1 MSTDS
6 FGLAAGFLV
15 ILIIWIYQYVRMPK
29 MRSLAGYMSQRAIKN
44 EETWRFA
51 QRFYSMFGIEIF
63 TILLIGAIVGGL
75 FNIAWLQSFNVQA
88 IALALGLIIQNVAT
102 ERELRHAFPGD
113 ATPKSWASLTL
124 VMLYNWPL
132 ILIA

>member
-63 TILLIGAIVGGL
+63 TLLLIGAIVGGL

-113 ATPKSWASLTL
+113 ATPKS
-124 VMLYNWPL
+124 
-132 ILIA
+132 